1 MDDSMLDRQGA
12 DAFRWYLLTAQS
24 PWDSFRFSLE
34 AVDEAMRRFLLT
46 LWNTFSF
53 LVTYAALPDGWSPAD
68 GAAAGAR
75 RPVDRWVLSRLDGVV
90 EEVTERLEGY
100 DATGAGRALE
110 GFLDDLSNWYVR
122 T

>member
-1 MDDSMLDRQGA
+1 MRKSKGKVIEPWTVLDRQGA

-46 LWNTFSF
+46 LWNTYAF
-53 LVTYAALPDGWSPAD
+53 LVTYAALPDGWAPGDGD
-68 GAAAGAR
+68 GAEGR
-75 RPVDRWVLSRLDGVV
+75 RPVDGWVLSRLDGTV
-90 EEVTERLEGY
+90 EEVTARLEDY

-110 GFLDDLSNWYVR
+110 SFL
-122 T
+122 